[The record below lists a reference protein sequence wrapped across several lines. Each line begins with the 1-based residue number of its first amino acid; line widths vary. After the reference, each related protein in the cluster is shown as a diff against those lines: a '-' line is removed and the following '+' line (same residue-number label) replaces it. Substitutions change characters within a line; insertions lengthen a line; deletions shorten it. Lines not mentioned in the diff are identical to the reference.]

1 MSFIMHGIPVTAG
14 IAIGHAHL
22 VSHARLEVAHY
33 RVPQSE
39 IPHETARFELA
50 FKTVRA
56 ELEELRMQIPR
67 NAPQEFEAFLNL
79 HLMILNDATL
89 SKTPRQIIETEEC
102 NAEWAL
108 KVQMDALLNQFDQI
122 DDGYLRERK
131 ADVIQVVERLMKALL
146 GQPGHIPA
154 PAARDADQSVIL
166 VAHDLSPADVIQF
179 KQHQFASFVTDLGG
193 ATSHTAIVARSLN
206 IPSIVALHY
215 ARQLIRENE
224 ILIVDGTQG
233 VIIVDPDPQAL
244 AEYKLR
250 QHQWDLERQKLKRL
264 RNTRATTLDDV
275 EVELQA
281 NIELPEDVEQVRENG
296 ATGIGLF
303 RTEFLFLNRDNLPDE
318 NEQFEA
324 YRKVVR
330 AMDGL
335 PVTIRTYDLGA
346 DKHINGVETATTN
359 PALGLRAI
367 RLSLTEPQMFLVQLR
382 AMLRASHYGKLKIL
396 IPMLMSASEID
407 QALNLIAQAKQN
419 LEDRYIPY
427 DRRIEIGGMIEIPA
441 AALAISTFIR
451 KLDFLSI
458 GTNDL
463 IQYTLAIDRTDDTVS
478 HLYDPLHPAV
488 LNLIAYIIKTC
499 NKAGK
504 PIALCGEMAGDV
516 RLTRLLLGFGLRQL
530 SMHPASLLEVKQQVL
545 KSNLREIAPHTSKM
559 LRADDSNK
567 LRAMLAR
574 LNI

>member
-22 VSHARLEVAHY
+22 VSHAKLEVAHY

-39 IPHETARFELA
+39 IPRETSRFDLA

-89 SKTPRQIIETEEC
+89 SKAPRQIIETEGC

-154 PAARDADQSVIL
+154 PAARDADHSVIL

-264 RNTRATTLDDV
+264 RNTRATTLDEV

-281 NIELPEDVEQVRENG
+281 NIELPDDVEQATENG

-318 NEQFEA
+318 NEQFDA

-419 LEDRYIPY
+419 LENRYIPY
-427 DRRIEIGGMIEIPA
+427 DRSIEIGGMIEIPA

-516 RLTRLLLGFGLRQL
+516 RLTRLLLGFGLRQF

-545 KSNLREIAPHTSKM
+545 KSNLREIALHTAKM
-559 LRADDSNK
+559 LRAEDPNK
-567 LRAMLAR
+567 LRTMLAR
-574 LNI
+574 LNV